1 MISIIHPLVRKVE
14 QEFSILHS
22 LVDDLPYLYDKLARE
37 IDEHAKADAEDAAN
51 GDEDI
56 YRSVYNAYLET
67 IESIY
72 EVPNQSRGYLLAAI
86 YAFYERNVR
95 CVFKELGVLQYE
107 KESVTTHNVFDICG
121 LSIDDHLEV
130 YSGIESLGLIRNNL
144 SHGRLNQIGHWDK
157 LNEYVVNNEHLE
169 MNDDVVFI
177 KDDEYLFQSL
187 DIIKAFFETVFEL
200 NSAFTRIV
208 ISS

>member
-14 QEFSILHS
+14 QEYSILHS
-22 LVDDLPYLYDKLARE
+22 LVDDLPFLYDKMARE
-37 IDEHAKADAEDAAN
+37 IDELAKADAEDAAN
-51 GDEDI
+51 GDDDI

-67 IESIY
+67 IGSIY

-86 YAFYERNVR
+86 YAFYERNVQ
-95 CVFKELGVLQYE
+95 CVFKELGVIHYE

-121 LSIDDHLEV
+121 LSIGDHQEL
-130 YSGIESLGLIRNNL
+130 YTGIDSLGLIRNNL
-144 SHGRLNQIGHWDK
+144 SHGRLNKKEHWDR
-157 LNEYVVNNEHLE
+157 LNEYVVNNGHLE

-187 DIIKAFFETVFEL
+187 DIIMAFFETVFAS
-200 NSAFTRIV
+200 NSAFTRTV